1 MKNWMKVLPLSAL
14 LFSAT
19 IVNTNASLAQEMTEQ
34 EKADE
39 QGLFYWAQ
47 KPVSCTSG
55 EKVIEMMKEY
65 GESPTIW
72 MEGMVGHPNGVITQ
86 SRFVIAMNQEAKPVT
101 WTMIEFTD
109 NGTQGCILGHGKG
122 KINIGEL
129 LLQPRGTKT

>member
-34 EKADE
+34 EKAEE

-55 EKVIEMMKEY
+55 EEMVEMMEKY

-86 SRFVIAMNQEAKPVT
+86 SRFVIAMNQKVKPVT

-109 NGTQGCILGHGKG
+109 GGTQGCILGHGTG
-122 KINIGEL
+122 KINIGQL

>member
-19 IVNTNASLAQEMTEQ
+19 IVNTNASLAQETTEQ
-34 EKADE
+34 EKAEE

-55 EKVIEMMKEY
+55 EKIVEIMSEY

-72 MEGMVGHPNGVITQ
+72 MEGTVGHPTGVLTQ
-86 SRFVIAMNQEAKPVT
+86 SRFVIAMNQKAKPVT
-101 WTMIEFTD
+101 WTIIEFTD
-109 NGTQGCILGHGKG
+109 GGTQGCILGHGTG
-122 KINIGEL
+122 KINIGQL
-129 LLQPRGTKT
+129 LLEPRGTKT